1 MLGIR
6 RRDLITVLAGAAV
19 AWPVRLRAQSRE
31 RMRRIG
37 VLVPAAADD
46 SEYQARVGAFL
57 QGLQQSGWSFGQNVR
72 IDTRWA
78 GANPDDI
85 RRHATELAA
94 LAPDAILVNGG
105 FLLGALQRA
114 TRTVP
119 IVFVNV
125 SDPVGAGYVESLARP
140 GGNATGFAA
149 FEFTLSGKW
158 PELLKQIAP
167 GIMRVAVLRDPS
179 TAAGTGQ
186 FAVVQAAA
194 QSLRMEVTPIGVQDA
209 GGIER
214 SIPAFARLPTGGL
227 IVTAGAWTSVLRDR
241 ILVLGAKYKLP
252 GIYYERA
259 FVTRGGLISY
269 GQDQLDPFR
278 RAAGYVDLILKGMNP
293 SELPVQYPTK
303 YEMVLN
309 TKTAKTLGLVFPP
322 GLFAIADEIIE

>member
-1 MLGIR
+1 VR
-6 RRDLITVLAGAAV
+6 RRQFIAGLGGAV
-19 AWPVRLRAQSRE
+19 AWPLAARAQQPE
-31 RMRRIG
+31 RIRRIG
-37 VLVPAAADD
+37 VLLPATADD
-46 SEYQARVGAFL
+46 AEYQARVGAFL
-57 QGLQQSGWSFGQNVR
+57 QGLQQSHWAIGQNVR
-72 IDTRWA
+72 VDTRWA
-78 GANPDDI
+78 GANADDI

-94 LAPDAILVNGG
+94 LAPDVILVNGG
-105 FLLGALQRA
+105 FLLDTLQQA

-125 SDPVGAGYVESLARP
+125 SDPVGAGYVGSLARP

-167 GIMRVAVLRDPS
+167 SITRVAVLRDAS

-194 QSLRMEVTPIGVQDA
+194 QSLTMEVTPMGVQDA

-214 SIPAFARLPTGGL
+214 SIAAFARLPNGGL
-227 IVTAGAWTSVLRDR
+227 IVTAGASTAVFRDQ
-241 ILVLGAKYKLP
+241 ILALVAAYKLP
-252 GIYYERA
+252 AIYYERA
-259 FVTRGGLISY
+259 FITGGGLISY
-269 GQDQLDPFR
+269 GHDQLDPFR
-278 RAAGYVDLILKGMNP
+278 RAAGYVDLILKGMKP

-309 TKTAKTLGLVFPP
+309 MKTAKALGLEFPP
-322 GLFAIADEIIE
+322 GLLAAADEVIQ

>member
-1 MLGIR
+1 MTLR
-6 RRDLITVLAGAAV
+6 RREFITLLGGAA
-19 AWPVRLRAQSRE
+19 AWPLVARAQQRE
-31 RMRRIG
+31 RVRRIG
-37 VLVPAAADD
+37 LLLPAAADD
-46 SEYQARVGAFL
+46 PEYQARVGAFL
-57 QGLQQSGWSFGQNVR
+57 QGLQQSGWSLGQNVR

-78 GANPDDI
+78 GADADDT
-85 RRHATELAA
+85 RRNAAELVAA
-94 LAPDAILVNGG
+94 APDVILVNGG
-105 FLLGALQRA
+105 FQLGTLQRA

-125 SDPVGAGYVESLARP
+125 SDPVGAGFVETLAQP

-158 PELLKQIAP
+158 PELLKQVAP
-167 GIMRVAVLRDPS
+167 GITRVAVLRDAS

-214 SIPAFARLPTGGL
+214 SIAAFTRSPNGGL
-227 IVTAGAWTSVLRDR
+227 IVTAGAWTSVFRDR
-241 ILVLGAKYKLP
+241 ILVVSAEYKLP
-252 GIYYERA
+252 AIYYERA

-269 GQDQLDPFR
+269 GHDQLDPFR
-278 RAAGYVDLILKGMNP
+278 RAAGYVDLILKGMKP

-309 TKTAKTLGLVFPP
+309 RKTAETLGLQFPL
-322 GLFAIADEIIE
+322 GLLAIADEVIE